1 MSNKTYSNQIERKT
15 LPLQEADEKRA
26 ITTSNKAYTKSEFR
40 DNLNSISTKD
50 IDNSLYTEEYAKE
63 YIVNPIKAIAP
74 FVSAANK
81 ANELNM
87 EINAGHDLDLNN
99 LNYFS
104 KNINKL
110 KEVSIG
116 HALISDALTFGMET
130 TIHKYLNEINRI

>member
-1 MSNKTYSNQIERKT
+1 M
-15 LPLQEADEKRA
+15 
-26 ITTSNKAYTKSEFR
+26 
-40 DNLNSISTKD
+40 
-50 IDNSLYTEEYAKE
+50 
-63 YIVNPIKAIAP
+63 VVKAIAP

-81 ANELNM
+81 ANELNI